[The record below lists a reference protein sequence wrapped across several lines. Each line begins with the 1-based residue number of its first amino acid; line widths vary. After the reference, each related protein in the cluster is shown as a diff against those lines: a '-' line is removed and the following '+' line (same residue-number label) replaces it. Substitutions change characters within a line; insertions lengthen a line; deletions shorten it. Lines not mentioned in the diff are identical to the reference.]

1 MRSMRVTHH
10 EKLGTRIHLPN
21 NDFIMFMPDGAI
33 IRTSDETTHEAGSQ
47 QAIYWHKVKAE
58 LEVQQLEDEYQAA
71 YEALETMIGETKA
84 ARFVTENI
92 DGIDQ
97 HADLAALK
105 DELAARQAIKR
116 HECPLCGGP
125 VWTETTGM
133 MTYDGESVSDNLRTV
148 YMCRCGFMKEA

>member
-1 MRSMRVTHH
+1 MRSMRVTNH

-33 IRTSDETTHEAGSQ
+33 IRTSDETRHEAGSQ
-47 QAIYWHKVKAE
+47 QAIYWHRVKAE

-84 ARFVTENI
+84 ARWAVENT
-92 DGIDQ
+92 DGLDPV
-97 HADLAALK
+97 ADLAAIK
-105 DELAARQAIKR
+105 TELEARQAIKR

-125 VWTETTGM
+125 IWTETTGM
-133 MTYDGESVSDNLRTV
+133 LSYDGESISDTLRTV
-148 YMCRCGFMKEA
+148 FMCRCGFMKEA